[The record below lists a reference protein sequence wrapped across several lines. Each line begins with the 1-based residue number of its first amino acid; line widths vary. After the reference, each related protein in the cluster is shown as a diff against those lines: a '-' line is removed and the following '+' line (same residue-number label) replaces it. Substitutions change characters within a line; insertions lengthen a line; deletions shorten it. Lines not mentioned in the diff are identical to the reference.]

1 MESTS
6 LLVDTVSL
14 NVLREEAIASPR
26 LRMNR
31 DMRDTPEDTSQRML
45 NSVEPGTVIPIHRHL
60 TTSEVL
66 CLLRGKID
74 VILYNDDG
82 SELSRT
88 RLDPSIG
95 HYAFRIPLG
104 AWHSVQSFES
114 GSVFFEAKNGQ
125 YHPESDKDF
134 LTIARMAGKH

>member
-1 MESTS
+1 MH
-6 LLVDTVSL
+6 DL
-14 NVLREEAIASPR
+14 NEIKSSCLIDRDFLDGLRDEAIESSR

-74 VILYNDDG
+74 LIFYNDDG
-82 SELSRT
+82 SEQSRT
-88 RLDPSIG
+88 RLDLSIG
-95 HYAFRIPLG
+95 YYAFRIPLG
-104 AWHSVQSFES
+104 AWHSVQ
-114 GSVFFEAKNGQ
+114 
-125 YHPESDKDF
+125 F
-134 LTIARMAGKH
+134 L